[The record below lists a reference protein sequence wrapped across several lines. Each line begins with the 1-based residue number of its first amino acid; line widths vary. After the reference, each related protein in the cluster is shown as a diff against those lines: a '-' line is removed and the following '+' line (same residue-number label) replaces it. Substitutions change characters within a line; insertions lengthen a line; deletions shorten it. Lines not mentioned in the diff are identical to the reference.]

1 MRTMNGAVGIANWI
15 VRIALVLV
23 LFLSFFGN
31 AEAVLNGSTTW
42 VNILGLAAIVLAVL
56 LLIGGFM
63 KSYTTTIIS
72 ALILTI
78 IFVITIIRNWSG
90 INTEFALLLLMTGTA
105 LYFAAAGN
113 GR

>member
-1 MRTMNGAVGIANWI
+1 MKGAVGIANWI

-23 LFLSFFGN
+23 LILSFLGN
-31 AEAVLNGSTTW
+31 AEAVLNGSTAW
-42 VNILGLAAIVLAVL
+42 SNILGLAAVILGAL

-63 KSYTTTIIS
+63 RKHTTTVVS

-78 IFVITIIRNWSG
+78 IFVISIINEWNG
-90 INTEFALLLLMTGTA
+90 VNTEFALLLLMTGTA